1 MRLCDGMVNG
11 VYHMAGTH
19 LSVQLSRRLEAL
31 GLTQGA
37 KITIMNK
44 KRHGALV
51 MKVRGTRFAIGKSI
65 SENIDVE
72 AEVGSR

>member
-1 MRLCDGMVNG
+1 MQLQQAQVNG
-11 VYHMAGTH
+11 TYRVIDIH
-19 LSVQLSRRLEAL
+19 LSTQLTRRLEAL

-37 KITIMNK
+37 KITVMNK

-65 SENIDVE
+65 SENI
-72 AEVGSR
+72 EVSQEVKPS